1 MLPGFAALVSKV
13 WLMPVENRIMKCRSF
28 LFVLLAFF
36 FVFPSA
42 TTFAK
47 QPKVSD
53 NEVKQ
58 LIIEESIASYPGT
71 CACPYNRARNGSSC
85 GRRSAWSK
93 AGGYSPICY
102 KDEVTKEMIK
112 DWRERN

>member
-1 MLPGFAALVSKV
+1 
-13 WLMPVENRIMKCRSF
+13 MKCRSF
-28 LFVLLAFF
+28 LFVLFTFL
-36 FVFPSA
+36 FVFSSA
-42 TTFAK
+42 TTLAK
-47 QPKVSD
+47 QQNVSD

-58 LIIEESIASYPGT
+58 LIIEESIASWSGT
-71 CACPYNRARNGSSC
+71 CACPFNRARNGSAC